1 MLTKFGQFIRKLRI
15 DIEMNLG
22 DMAEKLS
29 VSPSYLSAVETGK
42 KKITNELLASITSI
56 FNLTKDQANEMYLFA
71 AESKN
76 EEKIN
81 LIGLQDKT
89 RQTVAMF
96 ARSIETGAL
105 SAEQIEAV
113 REILDLKG
121 K

>member
-15 DIEMNLG
+15 DLAMNLG

-42 KKITNELLASITSI
+42 KKITNDLLVQISSAFTLSQV
-56 FNLTKDQANEMYLFA
+56 QANEMYLA
-71 AESKN
+71 AVDSKT

-81 LIGLQDKT
+81 LIGLHDAT

-96 ARSIETGAL
+96 ARSIDTRSLSDEQLTAL
-105 SAEQIEAV
+105 
-113 REILDLKG
+113 RDILKPKG
-121 K
+121 Y